1 MMHTIDDYKSFECG
15 DFITD
20 GWFQDWLISPD
31 AEKDKF
37 WNDFLNKYP
46 ERKDVLD
53 DAVTII
59 REVKSRNPE
68 WPDEKVIRTSFQ
80 RAMTVIEQEE
90 NEKVIP
96 MPTHRSRRW
105 WVAASVVVLL
115 GLSAY
120 FLISKFSSD
129 DKLIAV
135 STTKE
140 KVQTDIAPGGNK
152 AILTLADGT
161 RIILDSANNGAIST
175 QGNITVIKLGD
186 SELSYQLETS
196 NLKPETRNPQPTTY
210 NTITTP
216 RGGQYQL
223 VLADGSK
230 VWLNAASSL
239 TYPTA
244 FTGNERKV
252 TLTGEGYFEV
262 AHDASKPFFVST
274 GAMDIKVL
282 GTHFNVNVYGDD
294 GQLQT
299 TLLEGSV
306 EVSNSGNSV
315 IIKPGQQVQ
324 VDIAGTGFK
333 TVDGVAL
340 DQVVAWKDGY
350 FSFDGEKI
358 TGIMNKIARW
368 YDVTVVYE
376 GKKPEGHFS
385 GIVSRNIGLS
395 KVLYALELYGVKYSL
410 DGKTLIIK

>member
-1 MMHTIDDYKSFECG
+1 MHTIDDYKSFECG

-20 GWFQDWLISPD
+20 EWFQDWLISPD

-46 ERKDVLD
+46 ERKYVLE

-59 REVKSRNPE
+59 REVRSRNPE

-96 MPTHRSRRW
+96 MSTHRSRRW

-129 DKLIAV
+129 DKLIAD
-135 STTKE
+135 SKTKE

-161 RIILDSANNGAIST
+161 KIILDSANNGAIT
-175 QGNITVIKLGD
+175 RQGNITVIKLNDGQIAYN
-186 SELSYQLETS
+186 SETG
-196 NLKPETRNPQPTTY
+196 NLKPETHTPQSTTY
-210 NTITTP
+210 NTISTP

-244 FTGNERKV
+244 FMGNERKV

-274 GAMDIKVL
+274 GKMDIRVL
-282 GTHFNVNVYGDD
+282 GTHFNVNAYGDD
-294 GQLQT
+294 GTFKT
-299 TLLEGSV
+299 TLLEGKV
-306 EVSNSGNSV
+306 NVSAGSQSAVLQPGEQARISGNSMEIRKDVNTEEV
-315 IIKPGQQVQ
+315 ISWKNGLFYFDNADIEVVMGQ
-324 VDIAGTGFK
+324 
-333 TVDGVAL
+333 L
-340 DQVVAWKDGY
+340 
-350 FSFDGEKI
+350 
-358 TGIMNKIARW
+358 ARW
-368 YDVTVVYE
+368 YDVDVEYE
-376 GKKPEGHFS
+376 GSIPKRRFAGEIQKSLTLSQVMKLLSQNKINFEIQGKKL
-385 GIVSRNIGLS
+385 IV
-395 KVLYALELYGVKYSL
+395 KP
-410 DGKTLIIK
+410 